1 MPYISRKTILLCL
14 LAGSATDAAG
24 VREHTRLN
32 PRTGTAVTRSQA
44 VDLTLT
50 LGETTTRAIQSWVR
64 TAGTLDENGKT
75 LTAYLYPP
83 AAGLVKLG
91 QRVRAFP
98 MNSRSSMYQARVTRI
113 LEQDGRAAVEVTLA
127 GASGQGRATYL
138 LEIVADQ
145 GEFLSIPNE
154 AIIEEQ
160 DKHIVY
166 VTGPTGD
173 YEPREIQTG
182 VQGELYTQVVQG
194 LADGEHVVTIGSFFV
209 DSEYKMKS
217 AN

>member
-1 MPYISRKTILLCL
+1 MPHIPRQILLLSL
-14 LAGSATDAAG
+14 LSSVATNAAD

-32 PRTGTAVTRSQA
+32 RGSATAVTRSQA

-50 LGETTTRAIQSWVR
+50 LSEVAMRPIQSWVR
-64 TAGTLDENGKT
+64 TSGTLDALGRS
-75 LTAYLYPP
+75 LTAELHPSV
-83 AAGLVKLG
+83 ADLVKVG

-98 MNSRSSMYQARVTRI
+98 VASRSSMYQARVARI
-113 LEQDGRAAVEVTLA
+113 TEKEGHPVIEVTLA
-127 GASGQGRATYL
+127 SAGGGSGSTYL
-138 LEIVADQ
+138 MEIVAER

-160 DKHIVY
+160 DKRVVY
-166 VTGPTGD
+166 VASPAGD

-194 LADGEHVVTIGSFFV
+194 LVGGDQVVTIGSFFV
-209 DSEYKMKS
+209 DSEYKMKT
-217 AN
+217 AH